1 MHLALNCIARYNI
14 YKANVYI
21 YRYERVIEFFNTNL
35 QTFAKPFAVENLLPY
50 FSIKKGY
57 EQSDTQKDC

>member
-1 MHLALNCIARYNI
+1 MHLVLNCINKCII

-21 YRYERVIEFFNTNL
+21 YRYERVIEFFDTNL

-57 EQSDTQKDC
+57 EQPDT